1 MIKDKVCVAHV
12 KEYNNYL
19 KEYNNCLLWYK
30 NSEKYVT
37 VIPRI
42 TFLWLLTQC
51 YKNSG
56 SLVYEINQ
64 YGL

>member
-1 MIKDKVCVAHV
+1 MIKDKVCVAHA

-19 KEYNNCLLWYK
+19 LEYK

-37 VIPRI
+37 VTPRI